1 MKTAVELYDRLDQI
15 LSTLSITEIE
25 IFNTP
30 IPSSKNEFIINGDHH
45 QLGIPQKIL
54 AQIYAHASQRFHTT
68 NKTDDEEAENLFK
81 LTRIL
86 LIQNPDHLT
95 ALSTRRKLLKTGEQ
109 LREELELNTV
119 LLSVVSH
126 SKSTGLWFHRRW
138 IFAQLHRCPPPT
150 SSSNPIYKPFVQ
162 FTPDRIEEEFVFNLQ
177 TCDRYPRNYYA
188 WFHRK
193 WVLSQLPSLHP
204 QDTIDGILD
213 TEKERILRFMGTHPK
228 DNSATNYIQFI
239 VTLFPEDDLKFID
252 SCLAVLVNDYHAFES
267 GYNFAKFVIVHQ
279 FISDGKGIMN
289 PTIISKLLVT
299 IDSYIEPESPSSCLN
314 DQSEDDEN
322 SSVLTLAQQAKITAQ
337 KSESLMIRAIFY
349 IGYQLKWIEWSD
361 ELVGFI
367 LGLTRHEI
375 FSFDDH
381 QKEMLKSLKTLVL
394 RF

>member
-30 IPSSKNEFIINGDHH
+30 IPSSAEFIINGDHH

-375 FSFDDH
+375 FSFDDQ